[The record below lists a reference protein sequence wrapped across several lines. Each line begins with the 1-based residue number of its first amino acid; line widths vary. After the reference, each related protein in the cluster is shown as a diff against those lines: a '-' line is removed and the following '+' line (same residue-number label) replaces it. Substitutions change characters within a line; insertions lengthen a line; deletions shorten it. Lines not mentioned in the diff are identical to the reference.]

1 MLQDPARSQVSV
13 DDGELDITFGNPFHA
28 TLDAMIDRAPS
39 GCTAIP
45 SDSLTT
51 HVKCRVP
58 AGQHEIELFGAPG
71 ERAHELRYFGSILVN
86 SR

>member
-1 MLQDPARSQVSV
+1 MV
-13 DDGELDITFGNPFHA
+13 
-28 TLDAMIDRAPS
+28 DRAPS
-39 GCTAIP
+39 GCTAVP

-58 AGQHEIELFGAPG
+58 PGQHEIELFGAPG
-71 ERAHELRYFGSILVN
+71 ADARSLRYFGSILVN